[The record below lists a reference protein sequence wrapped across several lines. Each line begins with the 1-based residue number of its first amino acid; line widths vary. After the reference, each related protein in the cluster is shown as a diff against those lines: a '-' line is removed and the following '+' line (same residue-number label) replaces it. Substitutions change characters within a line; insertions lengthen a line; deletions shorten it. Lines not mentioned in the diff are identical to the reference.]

1 MTEPIKNYV
10 ILGGGTAGWMTAAA
24 LSRFLQGVATI
35 TLVES
40 EVIGTVGVGEA
51 TIPHLRVFNDMLG
64 IDEHEFMLATQATYK
79 LGIHFRGWGG
89 ERSDYYHPF
98 GIHGFDIDGVP
109 FHHYWLKAR
118 NEAGIEPFDRFSL
131 ANVMAMKK
139 RFVYPTD
146 DPHSVEST
154 YSYAYHLDAGAYAR
168 LLRKYSEEKGVKRIE
183 GKVENIER
191 CRESGFIQAL
201 QLDNG
206 DKLEGDFF
214 IDCSGFRSLMLG
226 EVLGVQFESWKH
238 WLPCDSALAAP
249 STSEEGDI
257 NPYTQSNAQRAGWCW
272 HIPLQNRMGNGYVYS
287 SDYESLDQAMA
298 CLEAD
303 SKGEFQAEPRQ
314 IKFEAGMRSKAW
326 HKNCVGIGLSS
337 GFLEP
342 LESTSIY
349 LIQVGIYKLLEM
361 LPVKGDHAIEEAEYN
376 RLVDNEY
383 RKIRDFIILHYYLN
397 DRPEE
402 FWRYC
407 AHMNIPDSL
416 SEKVELYISSAKVME
431 YESGLFMPPSWLAVY
446 IGQGKFPESIDYRA
460 ECQDID
466 VMTRQLKK
474 MSQYLQWIAEQYP
487 AHAQSLRGLGKGK
500 RNNVAPTM
508 SLYGLR

>member
-1 MTEPIKNYV
+1 MTEPIKHYV

-40 EVIGTVGVGEA
+40 EAIGTVGVGEA
-51 TIPHLRVFNDMLG
+51 TIPHIRVFNDMLG

-79 LGIHFRGWGG
+79 LGIHFRGWGSQ
-89 ERSDYYHPF
+89 RSDYYHPF
-98 GIHGFDIDGVP
+98 GTHGFDIDGTP

-118 NEAGIEPFDRFSL
+118 GEAGVEAFDRFSL
-131 ANVMAMKK
+131 ANVMAMEK

-154 YSYAYHLDAGAYAR
+154 YSYAYHLDAGAYAQ
-168 LLRKYSEEKGVKRIE
+168 LLRKFSEKKGVKRIE

-191 CRESGFIQAL
+191 CRETGFIQAV

-206 DKLEGDFF
+206 NTLEGEFF
-214 IDCSGFRSLMLG
+214 IDCSGFRSILLG
-226 EVLGVQFESWKH
+226 GALGIAFESWKH

-249 STSEEGDI
+249 SISTGVEA

-287 SDYESLDQAMA
+287 SEYESLDQALKS
-298 CLEAD
+298 LEVD
-303 SKGEFQAEPRQ
+303 SEGGFQTEPRQ

-407 AHMNIPDSL
+407 ANMNIPISL
-416 SEKVELYISSAKVME
+416 SEKIQLFTASAKVME

-446 IGQGKFPESIDYRA
+446 IGQGKMPEDIDLRVK
-460 ECQDID
+460 CQDMDD
-466 VMTRQLKK
+466 VAKKLKK
-474 MSQYLQWIAEQYP
+474 MSRYLQWIAGQYP
-487 AHAQSLRGLGKGK
+487 THEKSLRALGKGE
-500 RNNVAPTM
+500 RNKVSPAM